1 MSLHK
6 LSAGSGYDYLTRQV
20 AVQDVTEKGYTG
32 LASYYSERGET
43 PGICA
48 SIDPSLRD
56 SVVTQDQMQALF
68 GTGLNPLGP
77 VLVRQLGPNAPK
89 DLVDAAMRLGSPFRI
104 NGGVD
109 EFRIEV
115 ARRITELNKARG
127 LSRDSPVSI
136 DDRAQIRTDVA
147 RETFIK
153 EYGRPPADARE
164 LAGTI
169 ARHSR
174 PASTTVA
181 GFDLTF
187 SPPKSVSTLWA
198 VADPKTSARIE
209 IAHQEAV
216 ASALKFIESRLL
228 YSREGTRG
236 VRQVDVI
243 GMVAA
248 SFTHRD
254 SRAGDPDLHTHV
266 AVANKV
272 KTADSGKWLAI
283 DGRVLYKGA
292 VAASE
297 HYNTVLI
304 KLLEREG
311 FHFADRPTEDA
322 RKRPIREIDG
332 VPAVLNERWSSRRAD
347 IETRRAQLVARF
359 QEDHHRPPSVVES
372 VKLAQQATLETRD
385 AKHEPRSLAEQRAV
399 WRTQAVETLG
409 GEAPLRRML
418 ATVTHAKHP
427 ELEHADAAWFET
439 AADRIVEVLSARAA
453 TWQGSHMRA
462 EALRQLRRT
471 DVPLQRLD
479 AAVNLLVATATDRS
493 ILLAK
498 PDMGINE
505 PEPLRRH
512 DGASVYT
519 VAGSDLY
526 TSTQVIR
533 AEQRLLDLAGR
544 TDGHR
549 LPAEHIAAA
558 LQASASNDLELNA
571 GQAELFTAMAS
582 SGARVQLA
590 IAPAGAGNTTCRV

>member
-1 MSLHK
+1 
-6 LSAGSGYDYLTRQV
+6 
-20 AVQDVTEKGYTG
+20 
-32 LASYYSERGET
+32 
-43 PGICA
+43 
-48 SIDPSLRD
+48 
-56 SVVTQDQMQALF
+56 
-68 GTGLNPLGP
+68 
-77 VLVRQLGPNAPK
+77 
-89 DLVDAAMRLGSPFRI
+89 
-104 NGGVD
+104 
-109 EFRIEV
+109 
-115 ARRITELNKARG
+115 
-127 LSRDSPVSI
+127 
-136 DDRAQIRTDVA
+136 
-147 RETFIK
+147 
-153 EYGRPPADARE
+153 
-164 LAGTI
+164 
-169 ARHSR
+169 
-174 PASTTVA
+174 
-181 GFDLTF
+181 
-187 SPPKSVSTLWA
+187 
-198 VADPKTSARIE
+198 
-209 IAHQEAV
+209 
-216 ASALKFIESRLL
+216 
-228 YSREGTRG
+228 
-236 VRQVDVI
+236 
-243 GMVAA
+243 
-248 SFTHRD
+248 
-254 SRAGDPDLHTHV
+254 
-266 AVANKV
+266 
-272 KTADSGKWLAI
+272 
-283 DGRVLYKGA
+283 
-292 VAASE
+292 
-297 HYNTVLI
+297 
-304 KLLEREG
+304 
-311 FHFADRPTEDA
+311 
-322 RKRPIREIDG
+322 
-332 VPAVLNERWSSRRAD
+332 
-347 IETRRAQLVARF
+347 
-359 QEDHHRPPSVVES
+359 
-372 VKLAQQATLETRD
+372 
-385 AKHEPRSLAEQRAV
+385 
-399 WRTQAVETLG
+399 
-409 GEAPLRRML
+409 ML